1 VSTTKRAAA
10 AGIANAYWLSKDW
23 QELEALIGHGDE
35 QIRLGAIGTLD
46 NLAEAELDIQSIL
59 PRLLTVF
66 EQSNAAFENTREAV
80 ARVLTW
86 FVLRKNKRKLPK
98 VLHITGIDILKIPE
112 VQKEVEEL
120 KAFKRTFEK
129 DR

>member
-1 VSTTKRAAA
+1 M
-10 AGIANAYWLSKDW
+10 
-23 QELEALIGHGDE
+23 
-35 QIRLGAIGTLD
+35 
-46 NLAEAELDIQSIL
+46 AEAELDIQPI
-59 PRLLTVF
+59 
-66 EQSNAAFENTREAV
+66 NAAFENTREAV

-98 VLHITGIDILKIPE
+98 VLHIAGIDILKIPE

-129 DR
+129 FPATRTANRFARSVE